1 MRHSAPVSVSAS
13 LSLIAFFAVGSAH
26 AQAQAQTPS
35 TRPERTAHRE
45 TSRYDDVMAFVR
57 EVNAKSPK
65 IHVTSF
71 GYTFEGK
78 SLPLVVVGEGLADA
92 SPDAVK
98 KSGKTRVYI
107 QGNIHGGEV
116 EGKEAVQ
123 MLLRELSRG
132 EHADWLQS
140 MVLLFAPIYNA
151 DGNDRVRM
159 SERNAQNGPIGGVG
173 TRPNAQDLDLNRDHM
188 KLESPEAR
196 SLMSMLN
203 AYDPHLAI
211 DLHTTNGS
219 YHAYH
224 LTYSLPLHPNT
235 APKIVETLRGEWLPA
250 ITKTI
255 KAKDGWDYYYY
266 GNLQPEPG
274 GAGGAQRAWVTFDHR
289 PRFNNNYLGL
299 RNRIAILSE
308 AYSYLPFDERI
319 AVTRR
324 FVIEILDYAKTRAAE
339 IRRIVEEADQA
350 SIVGQTLALRAKTKR
365 AAEPVDILLGGVKTV
380 AHPYTGAPMLQRTDE
395 KKAERMPE
403 WGTFEATDTDRAPAA
418 YLVPAELTKV
428 IELLEAHGAKV
439 ARLKA
444 DTPIEAEEFVIAT
457 SDVAARAFQ
466 GHRER
471 TVTGAYRPSA
481 AKSLPAGTVV
491 VPMNQ
496 PLARVIFTLLE
507 PRSDDGVVNWNVL
520 DDLMEKFERT
530 DGGRVYPIRRTFTAG
545 SF

>member
-1 MRHSAPVSVSAS
+1 
-13 LSLIAFFAVGSAH
+13 
-26 AQAQAQTPS
+26 
-35 TRPERTAHRE
+35 
-45 TSRYDDVMAFVR
+45 
-57 EVNAKSPK
+57 
-65 IHVTSF
+65 
-71 GYTFEGK
+71 
-78 SLPLVVVGEGLADA
+78 
-92 SPDAVK
+92 
-98 KSGKTRVYI
+98 
-107 QGNIHGGEV
+107 
-116 EGKEAVQ
+116 
-123 MLLRELSRG
+123 
-132 EHADWLQS
+132 
-140 MVLLFAPIYNA
+140 
-151 DGNDRVRM
+151 M

-173 TRPNAQDLDLNRDHM
+173 TRPNAQELDLNRDHM

-203 AYDPHLAI
+203 TYDPHLAI

-235 APKIVETLRGEWLPA
+235 APKIIETLRGEWLPS

-255 KAKDGWDYYYY
+255 KAKDAWDFYYY
-266 GNLQPEPG
+266 GNLQPEP
-274 GAGGAQRAWVTFDHR
+274 AGGAQRAWVTFDHR

-324 FVIEILDYAKTRAAE
+324 FVIEILDYAKARGAE
-339 IRRIVEEADQA
+339 IKRIVEEADKT
-350 SIVGQTLALRAKTKR
+350 SIVGQTLAVRAKTKR
-365 AAEPVDILLGGVKTV
+365 GPEVDILLGGVKKV
-380 AHPYTGAPMLQRTDE
+380 AHPYTGAEMLQRTDE

-403 WGTFEATDTDRAPAA
+403 WGTFEATDTERVPAA
-418 YLVPAELTKV
+418 YLVPAELTRV
-428 IELLEAHGAKV
+428 IELIEAHGAKIT
-439 ARLKA
+439 RLKA
-444 DTPIEAEEFVIAT
+444 DAPIEAEEFVIAT
-457 SDVAARAFQ
+457 TDVAARAFQ
-466 GHRER
+466 NHRER

-530 DGGRVYPIRRTFTAG
+530 DGGRVYPIRRTHTAG
-545 SF
+545 TF